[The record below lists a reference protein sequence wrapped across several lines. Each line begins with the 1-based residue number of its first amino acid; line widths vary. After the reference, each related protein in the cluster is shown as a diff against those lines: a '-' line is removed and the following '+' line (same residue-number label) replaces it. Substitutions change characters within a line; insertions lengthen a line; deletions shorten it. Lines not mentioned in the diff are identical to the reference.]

1 MLCSA
6 AWVAAC
12 RLSLRSSVWQSACHL
27 CAAFCVVLLQA
38 EMLNSLSLLFL
49 CSFSFFSWL
58 LLVESCCGCFCFG
71 AVGDCLLTRR
81 EDHSKQVYKTMKS
94 GEPHMPTFSSTMEV
108 EGELFYGKS
117 GRSKKVAET
126 KAAKVAYTSL
136 IECKW
141 TESEHWVHRGDVK
154 PSLSSELVITVISQN
169 LEQNYQLVSF
179 PDIKHAEDSKAE
191 IVSAVPKTSSDDY
204 CLAPVKPFM
213 DEMTGNQDTVASCHM
228 PASVQGGSLSS
239 PPMTHVD
246 CSAPS
251 ISDSSVGR
259 PTGARSYLLCNRVRV
274 QVYQCVQDISYPKG
288 FTVLQI
294 SENKW
299 VAVSLVGL

>member
-27 CAAFCVVLLQA
+27 CAAFCAVLLQA

-71 AVGDCLLTRR
+71 AVGLSYLDCLLTLLQF
-81 EDHSKQVYKTMKS
+81 SCNLS
-94 GEPHMPTFSSTMEV
+94 GGKPT
-108 EGELFYGKS
+108 
-117 GRSKKVAET
+117 
-126 KAAKVAYTSL
+126 
-136 IECKW
+136 
-141 TESEHWVHRGDVK
+141 
-154 PSLSSELVITVISQN
+154 LSSELVITVNSQN

-179 PDIKHAEDSKAE
+179 PDIKHAEDSK
-191 IVSAVPKTSSDDY
+191 
-204 CLAPVKPFM
+204 

-251 ISDSSVGR
+251 ISDSSVGK
-259 PTGARSYLLCNRVRV
+259 PTGARSYLHCNR
-274 QVYQCVQDISYPKG
+274 IS
-288 FTVLQI
+288 FR
-294 SENKW
+294 
-299 VAVSLVGL
+299 GLKHFLTRLTRFDN